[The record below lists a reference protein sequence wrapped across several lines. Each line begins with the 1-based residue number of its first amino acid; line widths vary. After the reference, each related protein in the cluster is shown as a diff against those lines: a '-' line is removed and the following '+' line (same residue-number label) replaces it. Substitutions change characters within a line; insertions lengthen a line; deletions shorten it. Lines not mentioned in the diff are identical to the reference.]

1 MSSRALFAG
10 AGCSVLVTMSYLAP
24 LLSPNHF
31 TVYFYLFPLSNVFL
45 AMLLDVV
52 AIGLLAAAA
61 WSFIERI
68 NRRNPLWP
76 VLFAGIVI
84 TEVYRL
90 PRFPGWSFSNRSL
103 EVLAGFLLLL
113 AFSFRWWKP
122 VWFGWLI
129 DGAYVSLGILGFSV
143 FWVVPELAYLAFSTS
158 SHETPGFEYAGTRR
172 DVGGPRIVW
181 IVFDELSQDQLYDH
195 RASGLTLPNF
205 DRLRAESLEFT
216 NIQPAGYFTR
226 VVIPS
231 LLTGRRASNMRGSSS
246 GKLDLYFD
254 DTHRWEHFEAGRTIF
269 ADARTLGWTTGIVG
283 WTIPYC
289 RLFAG
294 WVDTCYWSDEYPIVD
309 GSEMATQHGVFTNA
323 SYPILKFIRAVVPG
337 VRPQN
342 SYYEKNWVAPQT
354 RDYQS
359 IIVRALALA
368 GDRAIRFKFIHL
380 PIPHPPAIYDR
391 HTHAFSSAGSYL
403 DNLALS
409 DMALGQLLDVL
420 AKAPEWSDTTLIV
433 AGDHSWRIDEW
444 RAIHWTA
451 EDQAASKGLFDTR
464 PALLVHLPG
473 QNTAQNFGM
482 ESQSLLMHDF
492 LGALLRNLVHSPQ
505 DVISSLGHGQPLV
518 SASAR

>member
-10 AGCSVLVTMSYLAP
+10 AGCSVLLTTSYLAP

-31 TVYFYLFPLSNVFL
+31 TVYFFLFPLSNVFL
-45 AMLLDVV
+45 ATLLDVV
-52 AIGLLAAAA
+52 AIGLLAAVA
-61 WSFIERI
+61 WSFIERM
-68 NRRNPLWP
+68 NRRNLLWP
-76 VLFAGIVI
+76 ALFAGIVSA
-84 TEVYRL
+84 EVYRL
-90 PRFPGWSFSNRSL
+90 SGFAGWSFSKHRL
-103 EVLAGFLLLL
+103 EVLAAFLLSL
-113 AFSFRWWKP
+113 AFSVRWWRHA
-122 VWFGWLI
+122 WFGWLI
-129 DGAYVSLGILGFSV
+129 DGAYVSLGVLGFSV
-143 FWVVPELAYLAFSTS
+143 FWVVPELAYLALSTS
-158 SHETPGFEYAGTRR
+158 SHETPGFESAETRR

-195 RASGLTLPNF
+195 RASGLALPNF

-216 NIQPAGYFTR
+216 NIQPSGYFTR

-254 DTHRWEHFEAGRTIF
+254 DTHRWERFEAGRTIF

-294 WVDTCYWSDEYPIVD
+294 WVDICYWSDEYPIVD
-309 GSEMATQHGVFTNA
+309 GSDMTPQQGVFANA
-323 SYPILKFIRAVVPG
+323 SYPILKLMRSVVPVG
-337 VRPQN
+337 TLQS

-359 IIVRALALA
+359 IIVHALALA
-368 GDRAIRFKFIHL
+368 GDSTIRFKFIHL

-433 AGDHSWRIDEW
+433 GGDHSWRIDEW
-444 RAIHWTA
+444 RSIHWTA
-451 EDQAASKGLFDTR
+451 EDQAASKGQFDTR

-473 QNTAQNFGM
+473 QNTAQKFAM
-482 ESQSLLMHDF
+482 KSQALLMHDF
-492 LGALLRNLVHSPQ
+492 LGALLRDLIHSPQ
-505 DVISSLGHGQPLV
+505 DVISRLGHAQPLV